1 MEYSVRFF
9 FAALTVKNA
18 SDAHQSL
25 RTLKMVLQEREL
37 TKTAHM
43 SLPGVNPCSN
53 FGHVV
58 YLSALENTWVDGLSC
73 HSRKMKSILRD
84 GQICFKQS

>member
-1 MEYSVRFF
+1 MESEV
-9 FAALTVKNA
+9 V
-18 SDAHQSL
+18 SC
-25 RTLKMVLQEREL
+25 LKGLCSSQEFENFEDIVQEREL

-58 YLSALENTWVDGLSC
+58 YLSALENTWVDGLSR